1 MVAVG
6 AEALVLEPN
15 QPRLQRVDIPL
26 ARLPEALD
34 GFTIAQ
40 ISDLH
45 YNDVFTIHPIR
56 KSVEIINSL
65 RPDLAVLTGD
75 FVTIS
80 EFSEYLH
87 DEKKSADA
95 AEPCAR
101 IVANLRARFGAIV
114 ALGNHDAKADPD
126 RITRVFTAQAM
137 PVLRNAAL
145 PLERDGARLWI
156 AGLDSVTEGKPDP
169 ERALRGVP
177 GNEPVVMLVHEPD
190 YADEVVR
197 YPVDLQLSGHSHG
210 GQIRL
215 PFFGAP
221 YLPQMGRKYPWG
233 LYRIGRL
240 TLYTNV
246 GIGTIRLPVRW
257 NCPPEITLFTL
268 RAAGAR

>member
-1 MVAVG
+1 MVALGIETV
-6 AEALVLEPN
+6 LLEPD
-15 QPRLQRVDIPL
+15 QPRLQRVDIPM

-40 ISDLH
+40 LSDLH
-45 YNDVFTIHPIR
+45 YDDVFTIHPIR
-56 KSVEIINSL
+56 RSIEIINPL
-65 RPDLAVLTGD
+65 KPDLVVVTGD

-80 EFSEYLH
+80 EFADYLH
-87 DEKKSADA
+87 DEQKSADA

-101 IVANLRARFGAIV
+101 ILANLRSRFGTVV
-114 ALGNHDAKADPD
+114 ALGNHDVKADAD
-126 RITRVFTAQAM
+126 RITRVFSAQGM
-137 PVLRNAAL
+137 PVLRNESL

-156 AGLDSVTEGKPDP
+156 AGLDSVTEGRPEP

-177 GNEPVVMLVHEPD
+177 RNEPVVMLVHEPD
-190 YADEVVR
+190 YADKVAR

-215 PFFGAP
+215 PFLGAP
-221 YLPQMGRKYPWG
+221 YLPEMGRKYPWG

-246 GIGTIRLPVRW
+246 GIGTIRVPVRW
-257 NCPPEITLFTL
+257 NCPPEITWFTL
-268 RAAGAR
+268 RAGRG

>member
-1 MVAVG
+1 MAAIG
-6 AEALVLEPN
+6 AEAVLLEPN

-45 YNDVFTIHPIR
+45 YDDVFSIHPIR
-56 KSVEIINSL
+56 KSVEIINRL
-65 RPDLAVLTGD
+65 HPDLVVLTGD
-75 FVTIS
+75 FVTIP
-80 EFSEYLH
+80 EFAEYLH

-101 IVANLRARFGAIV
+101 ILAHLRSRFGAIV
-114 ALGNHDAKADPD
+114 ALGNHDVKADPD
-126 RITRVFTAQAM
+126 RIARIFTAQSM

-169 ERALRGVP
+169 EQALKSVP
-177 GNEPVVMLVHEPD
+177 RNEPVVMLVHEPD
-190 YADEVVR
+190 YADKVVR

-215 PFFGAP
+215 PLIGPP
-221 YLPQMGRKYPWG
+221 YLPEMARKYPWG
-233 LYRIGRL
+233 LYRVGRL

-246 GIGTIRLPVRW
+246 GIGTIRLPIRW
-257 NCPPEITLFTL
+257 NCSPEITLFTL
-268 RAAGAR
+268 RAARG